1 MRHLARFAFLAAF
14 PLLAAPSIAQHV
26 HVYGK
31 VVRHGQQ
38 FSIDCTNVLLQSS
51 TITLQEFKD
60 DDVGIYG
67 YNVGTLSNPIINV
80 TSIHES
86 EDVLELDGMPKLGKD
101 IELKLESDNGIY
113 YAFFYA
119 SGPGFLPLEYIP
131 GVSGA
136 LLLDLNSTFIFAS
149 GFFEEEVEY
158 EIPVPN
164 DPSLVGVKFWIQAAI
179 LTSPTTAAYL
189 NVVCGTVKDD

>member
-1 MRHLARFAFLAAF
+1 MRHLARVAFLAAF
-14 PLLAAPSIAQHV
+14 PLLAAPSNAQHV
-26 HVYGK
+26 EVYGK

-60 DDVGIYG
+60 DDVGIHG

-86 EDVLELDGMPKLGKD
+86 EDVLELNGMPKLGRD
-101 IELKLESDNGIY
+101 IELKLKSDNGSY

-136 LLLDLNSTFIFAS
+136 LLLDLATTFIFAS
-149 GFFEEEVEY
+149 GPFDDEVES
-158 EIPVPN
+158 IVR
-164 DPSLVGVKFWIQAAI
+164 DVGR
-179 LTSPTTAAYL
+179 LSRE
-189 NVVCGTVKDD
+189 